1 MSPAKK
7 KAASAKKR
15 TAPSPKKAA
24 KKKAAEK
31 PRETKSCRMCGTTA
45 TCAPGGIPPGWSFS
59 AEPGGI
65 TFMCDD
71 CARRNIRSIEAKL
84 SMEWWE

>member
-7 KAASAKKR
+7 PPAKKTR
-15 TAPSPKKAA
+15 PPA
-24 KKKAAEK
+24 KKKA
-31 PRETKSCRMCGTTA
+31 RETKSCRMCGATA
-45 TCAPGGIPPGWSFS
+45 TCVPGGLPPGWSFS

-84 SMEWWE
+84 PSEWWE